1 MQSEKTKIF
10 IEKARTKHGD
20 RYNYERVEY
29 VNAKTKI
36 IISCKEHGE
45 FSQTPSD
52 HLSGCGCMECG
63 GRMKPT
69 TPLFLKKA
77 KERHGD
83 RYDYSLVDYVRNKT
97 KVKIVCKEHGVFEQT
112 PTHHLSGKG
121 CPGCWG
127 NRRRL
132 SLDRFIE
139 RSIENHKDKYDYSL
153 VEYTN
158 NSTKVTILC
167 KTHGAFQ
174 QKPRC
179 HMEGKGCPR
188 CAFDRGQ
195 PAYVYIMKSK
205 DIVKIGVSVDP
216 KKRHA
221 QQKKSQ
227 PFNSSIIYKKKTN
240 TFTDALSIEKSAHE
254 KLSPFN
260 ANLTGFDGS
269 TEWFNVSA
277 EKAIYSVE
285 NSFKELIKC

>member
-20 RYNYERVEY
+20 RYTYERVEY
-29 VNAKTKI
+29 VTAKVKVT
-36 IISCKEHGE
+36 ISCKEHGC

-52 HLSGCGCMECG
+52 HLNGYGCMECG
-63 GRMKPT
+63 GRMRLT
-69 TPLFLKKA
+69 TSSFSKKA
-77 KERHGD
+77 KEKHGD
-83 RYDYSLVDYVRNKT
+83 RYDYALVDYVQNKT
-97 KVKIVCKEHGVFEQT
+97 KVKIICKEHGVFEQT

-121 CPGCWG
+121 CPDCWG

-132 SLDRFIE
+132 ALDRFIE
-139 RSIENHKDKYDYSL
+139 RSIESHKDKYDYSL
-153 VEYTN
+153 VEYAN

-167 KTHGAFQ
+167 ETHGAFQ
-174 QKPRC
+174 QTPRC

-205 DIVKIGVSVDP
+205 DRVKIGVSVDP

-260 ANLTGFDGS
+260 ANLTGFDGA

-285 NSFKELIKC
+285 NSFKELIE